1 MYGTRGLFAD
11 ACVWHKKIGYKITGS
26 VLVCLPQ
33 KREWLNFSAPHTCIK
48 KMQLDV
54 EVSPPAFVRN
64 LSKDMVPFVKAIPQS
79 NFG

>member
-1 MYGTRGLFAD
+1 MTSSHDIMRSQCDVLISPQD
-11 ACVWHKKIGYKITGS
+11 ISEKII
-26 VLVCLPQ
+26 
-33 KREWLNFSAPHTCIK
+33 

-54 EVSPPAFVRN
+54 EVSPPAFIRN